1 MDRER
6 ERGREG
12 EREKVE
18 LWRTLAYP
26 IKIMLTPR
34 QDCII
39 DKLDL
44 EQGRMS
50 VALPEEPLN
59 VAYLVVS

>member
-1 MDRER
+1 MLNHH
-6 ERGREG
+6 
-12 EREKVE
+12 
-18 LWRTLAYP
+18 LW
-26 IKIMLTPR
+26 MLKPCFPAPNR

-50 VALPEEPLN
+50 VALPEVHLRIT
-59 VAYLVVS
+59 LW